1 MYPFVAGTTRRTGR
15 NGSGPGARG
24 APGADS
30 RVVTAASR
38 AQIVA
43 ELTAPGG
50 PFALGEAVVHGVPL
64 RVHVTAPQTLREAH
78 GATAAHGA
86 RTFTVYDG
94 ERVGFDEHRVRVA
107 TLARR
112 YAEAGLR
119 PGDRVAVCLRNYPEW
134 APLCWAAWVSGL
146 VVVPLNAWW
155 QRAELEHAVADAA
168 PSLVVAD
175 GERAAVLRDVTPD
188 DVPVVVVRGE
198 GAPSFDDFLGELGD
212 DRLPE
217 YEPAPDDDAFI
228 LYTSG
233 TTGRPKG
240 AIGTHRNLCTD
251 VQNRGL
257 LAALAI
263 RRTGVAPPE
272 RPGALLA
279 FPIFHVAGLC
289 AMVNATVGGS
299 VLATQYRWDAREALR
314 VIAAEGLTAVAG
326 VPTIASDLLR
336 TAIADDAV
344 GALATLTGIGMG
356 GAPIPPELVRRVAP
370 VGTPSNGYG
379 LTETTA
385 GIAFNAG
392 EDYLAAPDAVG
403 RAVPSADVRVVD
415 PETGADLGEGAVGEL
430 WFRGPNVVRGY
441 WNAPEATAA
450 AFVDGWFRTGDLG
463 RVDDGVIRVVDRL
476 KDVVIRGGENVYCAA
491 VEAELLEVDGVLDA
505 AVVGIPHPTY
515 GEEVAAVVVHAPG
528 TVPDEAALRDRVA
541 SRIAA
546 FAAPTTIR
554 TTTEP
559 LPRNAV
565 GKVLKREVRETF

>member
-1 MYPFVAGTTRRTGR
+1 MAGVEAGPTRTE
-15 NGSGPGARG
+15 
-24 APGADS
+24 
-30 RVVTAASR
+30 V
-38 AQIVA
+38 IA

-50 PFALGEAVVHGVPL
+50 PSELGEAVVRGVPL
-64 RVHVTAPQTLREAH
+64 RVHVTAPQVLRDIH
-78 GATAAHGA
+78 DATAAYGD
-86 RTFTVYDG
+86 RPFTVYDG
-94 ERVGFDEHRVRVA
+94 ERVGFAEHRARVA
-107 TLARR
+107 ALVRR

-119 PGDRVAVCLRNYPEW
+119 RGDRVAICLRNYPEW

-155 QRAELEHAVADAA
+155 QSAELAHAVADAG
-168 PSLVVAD
+168 PRLVIAD
-175 GERAAVLRDVTPD
+175 GERAAVLRAVTPD
-188 DVPVVVVRGE
+188 EIPVVVVRGD
-198 GAPSFDDFLGELGD
+198 GADGTVDFPAFLGEVTD
-212 DRLPE
+212 DRLPDMALDPE
-217 YEPAPDDDAFI
+217 DDAFI

-240 AIGTHRNLCTD
+240 AVGTHRNLCTD
-251 VQNRGL
+251 VHNRRL
-257 LAALAI
+257 TVAANARL
-263 RRTGVAPPE
+263 TGVAPPAA
-272 RPGALLA
+272 PGVLLA
-279 FPIFHVAGLC
+279 FPMFHVAGLC
-289 AMVNATVGGS
+289 AMVSGTAAGSTIAT
-299 VLATQYRWDAREALR
+299 LYRWDAAEALR
-314 VIAAEGLTAVAG
+314 VIAAERLTSLAG
-326 VPTIASDLLR
+326 VPTVARDLVHV
-336 TAIADDAV
+336 AAGDPGAD
-344 GALATLTGIGMG
+344 GSSLTGIGMG

-370 VGTPSNGYG
+370 FGAPSNGYG

-403 RAVPSADVRVVD
+403 RPVPSADVRAVD
-415 PETGADLGEGAVGEL
+415 PASGADLGEGTVGEL

-463 RVDDGVIRVVDRL
+463 RVDGGVIRVVDRL

-505 AVVGIPHPTY
+505 AVVGIPHPTL

-528 TVPDEAALRDRVA
+528 AVPDDAALRERVA
-541 SRIAA
+541 TRIAA
-546 FAAPTTIR
+546 FAAPTRIT

-565 GKVLKREVRETF
+565 GKVLKRDLRESLAE